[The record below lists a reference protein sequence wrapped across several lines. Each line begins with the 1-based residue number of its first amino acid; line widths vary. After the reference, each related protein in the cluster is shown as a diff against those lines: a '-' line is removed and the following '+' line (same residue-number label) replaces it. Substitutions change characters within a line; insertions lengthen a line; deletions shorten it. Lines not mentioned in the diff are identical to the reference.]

1 MEQDPTLLVL
11 MYFVVPVW
19 LMAGFADWLCH
30 RATNIET
37 TSGAKE
43 SVLHLLLFAEVAGPF
58 LAALLLDINALV
70 LAFMIVMFFVHEA
83 TTLWDLSYAVN
94 LREITPIEQHVH
106 SYLEMMPLMGVL
118 LVAARHWPQFLALF
132 GFGDEA
138 PRFDIA
144 LKAPPLPLAYIISA
158 LVAALLFAVLP
169 YTEELWRGLRANNGR
184 LVPRTA
190 RLFSR

>member
-70 LAFMIVMFFVHEA
+70 LAFMIVMLFVHEA

-138 PRFDIA
+138 PRFDVA
-144 LKAPPLPLAYIISA
+144 LKAPPLPLAYIVSA

-169 YTEELWRGLRANNGR
+169 YMEELWRGLRANNGR
-184 LVPRTA
+184 LVPRAA

>member
-1 MEQDPTLLVL
+1 
-11 MYFVVPVW
+11 
-19 LMAGFADWLCH
+19 MAH

-184 LVPRTA
+184 LVPRAA